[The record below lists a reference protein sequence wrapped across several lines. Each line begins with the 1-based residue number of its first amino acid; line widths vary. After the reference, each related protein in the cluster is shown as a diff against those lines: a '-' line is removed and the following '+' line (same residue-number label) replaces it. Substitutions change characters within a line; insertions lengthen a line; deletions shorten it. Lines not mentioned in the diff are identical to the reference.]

1 MREKSVY
8 ESIIQGLT
16 EAVEDSVSEK
26 PILKRHKVE
35 VEPFKVYNAEE
46 VKQIRNATGMSQRIF
61 AGYLGVSDKTVEA
74 WEAGTN
80 RPSGAACRILRMM
93 EMDKDL
99 VRKYPFVTNVMA

>member
-35 VEPFKVYNAEE
+35 VEPVKVYNAEE
-46 VKQIRNATGMSQRIF
+46 LMPI
-61 AGYLGVSDKTVEA
+61 LL
-74 WEAGTN
+74 
-80 RPSGAACRILRMM
+80 SGLP
-93 EMDKDL
+93 E
-99 VRKYPFVTNVMA
+99 